1 MGAAFVGKICVFVSL
16 LAPPLQNARLL
27 RNIAKEKEKY
37 DRAANA
43 VDRAKA
49 VPKLGRDEYKAAQEA
64 LKAGDREAALQFL
77 KAYNDQAIGAHQ
89 QLEKAVAHPEK
100 HSNGFRQ
107 LQISVRERAREL
119 KYLTSR
125 VTFNHREPFEEL
137 QKGLDALN
145 QKLILELFPRRPLH
159 QKKKEKKHNIG
170 SPEE

>member
-1 MGAAFVGKICVFVSL
+1 MGAAFVGKICVFAFL
-16 LAPPLQNARLL
+16 LAPPIQNARLL
-27 RNIAKEKEKY
+27 RNIAKEKEKF

-43 VDRAKA
+43 VSRAKT

-64 LKAGDREAALQFL
+64 LKSGDRQVALQFL
-77 KAYNDQAIGAHQ
+77 KAYNDQAISAHE

-100 HSNGFRQ
+100 DSNGFRQ

-125 VTFNHREPFEEL
+125 VTFNDRQPFEDL

-159 QKKKEKKHNIG
+159 EKKKKKKHNAKP
-170 SPEE
+170 SEE